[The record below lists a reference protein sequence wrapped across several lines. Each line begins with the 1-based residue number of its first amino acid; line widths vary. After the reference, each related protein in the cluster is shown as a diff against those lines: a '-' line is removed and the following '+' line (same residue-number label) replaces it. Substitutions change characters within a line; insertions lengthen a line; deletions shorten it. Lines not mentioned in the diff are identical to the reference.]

1 MTVVI
6 FRFAPPAG
14 SPPGGLPAFLFT
26 TQSKAGFAFTRA
38 ILWIEMGVGEMRV
51 GGAGESYDDV
61 GLEYELVVD
70 RLKQLWMI

>member
-1 MTVVI
+1 
-6 FRFAPPAG
+6 
-14 SPPGGLPAFLFT
+14 
-26 TQSKAGFAFTRA
+26 
-38 ILWIEMGVGEMRV
+38 MGVGEMRV